1 LIFVDTSVWFAYFVE
16 EDVDHA
22 LVRAWH
28 SQMTDVLVTTDYVLD
43 ELLTLL
49 KARGYARKAARVGD
63 LIFAESMCELL
74 YLNVEDVEE
83 AWRLFRR
90 FDDKAWSFTD
100 CTSYIVMQRLGIT
113 TAAALDDHFRQFGF
127 VSVVPDSPDDR
138 R

>member
-1 LIFVDTSVWFAYFVE
+1 LIFVDTSVWFAQLVKA
-16 EDVDHA
+16 DADHR
-22 LVRAWH
+22 LVQEWYDQNQIR
-28 SQMTDVLVTTDYVLD
+28 LVTTDYVLD

-49 KARGYARKAARVGD
+49 KARGH
-63 LIFAESMCELL
+63 AELACSAGQRFLDQIVCELI
-74 YLNVEDVEE
+74 YLTVEDIEE

-127 VSVVPDSPDDR
+127 VSVVPD
-138 R
+138 

>member
-1 LIFVDTSVWFAYFVE
+1 MIFVDTSFWFAQLVT
-16 EDVDHA
+16 DDADHEVA
-22 LVRAWH
+22 QRWYDRNRA
-28 SQMTDVLVTTDYVLD
+28 TLVTTDYIVD

-49 KARGYARKAARVGD
+49 KARGHADQACSVGQRFFDEIVSD
-63 LIFAESMCELL
+63 LI
-74 YLNVEDVEE
+74 YLNVEGIEE

-127 VSVVPDSPDDR
+127 VSVVPE
-138 R
+138 

>member
-1 LIFVDTSVWFAYFVE
+1 MIFVDTSFWFAFL
-16 EDVDHA
+16 VDKDPEHA
-22 LVRAWH
+22 TAVRWHADATDELVA
-28 SQMTDVLVTTDYVLD
+28 TDYVLD

-49 KARGYARKAARVGD
+49 KARGHSQQACEVGEQFFD
-63 LIFAESMCELL
+63 GTLCRMMFLTL
-74 YLNVEDVEE
+74 EDIEE

-127 VSVVPDSPDDR
+127 VRVVP
-138 R
+138 